1 MFFLSMD
8 EKTGCFDEIFVCG
21 RKNDGREMITRCR
34 FRVVA
39 GLYGGFSRL
48 FGWSL
53 RPLCPKKS
61 SEPLPRSKAG
71 RKFTACMRFCPSW

>member
-1 MFFLSMD
+1 MFFFFFTKKMPKWVKFSSMD
-8 EKTGCFDEIFVCG
+8 EKTECFDEIFVCG

-34 FRVVA
+34 FRVIA

-53 RPLCPKKS
+53 RPLCPKKQ
-61 SEPLPRSKAG
+61 
-71 RKFTACMRFCPSW
+71 